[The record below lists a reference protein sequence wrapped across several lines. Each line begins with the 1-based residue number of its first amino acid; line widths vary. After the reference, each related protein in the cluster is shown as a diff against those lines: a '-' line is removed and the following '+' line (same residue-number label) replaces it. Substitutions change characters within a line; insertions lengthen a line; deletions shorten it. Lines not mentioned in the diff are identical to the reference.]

1 MSLDDNLETYPAPR
15 ENTLLLGH
23 EKAEK
28 VLLDAYNSERLHHAW
43 LICGPKG
50 IGKATLAFRFAR
62 FLLAQPPKSSEGALF
77 GDVLPAELPNTLDIP
92 SNNPVFHRIA
102 ANGHADL
109 MTIEKAYDEKKERQK
124 TEIAV
129 GDVRGVGGFLSKTAA
144 EGGWRVVVID
154 AADEMNRN
162 AANAVLKIL
171 EEPPKQAILLLTCH
185 NPGRLLPTITS
196 RCRKLVLNPLDET
209 TVTDLISRY
218 QPETT
223 PEDAKSLAQLSEGSV
238 GRALALTEE
247 GGLGFYKDLIDLL
260 MTLPR
265 LDTGKLHGLS
275 DRLASRGGESS
286 FVTVME
292 LLKWWLGR
300 LIRFG
305 ASGELGETTA
315 SQTEIELYQRLL
327 GLAGLDRWIEVWE
340 KVSQLISRAGG
351 GAQLDRKQV
360 VLNAFL
366 AIEATARR

>member
-1 MSLDDNLETYPAPR
+1 
-15 ENTLLLGH
+15 
-23 EKAEK
+23 
-28 VLLDAYNSERLHHAW
+28 
-43 LICGPKG
+43 
-50 IGKATLAFRFAR
+50 
-62 FLLAQPPKSSEGALF
+62 
-77 GDVLPAELPNTLDIP
+77 
-92 SNNPVFHRIA
+92 
-102 ANGHADL
+102 
-109 MTIEKAYDEKKERQK
+109 
-124 TEIAV
+124 
-129 GDVRGVGGFLSKTAA
+129 
-144 EGGWRVVVID
+144 
-154 AADEMNRN
+154 
-162 AANAVLKIL
+162 
-171 EEPPKQAILLLTCH
+171 
-185 NPGRLLPTITS
+185 
-196 RCRKLVLNPLDET
+196 
-209 TVTDLISRY
+209 
-218 QPETT
+218 
-223 PEDAKSLAQLSEGSV
+223 
-238 GRALALTEE
+238 LALTEE